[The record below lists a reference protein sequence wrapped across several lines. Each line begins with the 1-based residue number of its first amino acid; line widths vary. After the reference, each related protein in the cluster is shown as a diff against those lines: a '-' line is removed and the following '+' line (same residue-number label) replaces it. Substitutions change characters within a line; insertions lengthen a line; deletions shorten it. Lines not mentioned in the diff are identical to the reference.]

1 MQVDAYRFGGYD
13 DGSYAEGGDGGDGN
27 ADDINTDDYAS
38 GIATLVARSSAA
50 GRQQRYS
57 DGSSSS
63 SSNSGSVSTEAI
75 MSTDMETGVT
85 EVVAWSNVGSYVLQF
100 WPTRIDTTTATR
112 GDGYAY
118 AQGHNPGEPF
128 GGLWPFGGDPS
139 GPQLPQEPVI
149 VVNELN
155 MAWVNADGSFNW
167 GLLVLVLLLAATGAM
182 VVTFVMSWLSLRRT
196 MRASGCGGWVYA
208 PCRYRGGKGGGKGW
222 DALDEPLVLQPADC
236 KGAASLGVEEAAA
249 YVPPKVANESV
260 ATALTK

>member
-1 MQVDAYRFGGYD
+1 MDAYRFGGYD
-13 DGSYAEGGDGGDGN
+13 DGSYAEGGAAGD
-27 ADDINTDDYAS
+27 DDTETDDYAS
-38 GIATLVARSSAA
+38 GIAPLVARSSAA
-50 GRQQRYS
+50 ARQQRYG
-57 DGSSSS
+57 DGGSSS
-63 SSNSGSVSTEAI
+63 SSNSGSVTTEAI
-75 MSTDMETGVT
+75 MSTDTETGVT

-100 WPTRIDTTTATR
+100 WPTHTTVR

-128 GGLWPFGGDPS
+128 GGLWRFSGDPS
-139 GPQLPQEPVI
+139 GPQLPQEPVV
-149 VVNELN
+149 VVNQLN
-155 MAWVNADGSFNW
+155 MAWLNADGSFNW

-196 MRASGCGGWVYA
+196 MRASCGGWVYA
-208 PCRYRGGKGGGKGW
+208 PCRYRGGKGGGKGC

-236 KGAASLGVEEAAA
+236 KGAMSLRVEEAAA